1 MAKDGRHSAPGT
13 AAEQSKKKPRLL
25 RHLLGLALVAG
36 VVLGAAALTTMGKC
50 KIGRASC
57 RERV

>member
-25 RHLLGLALVAG
+25 RHLLNIH
-36 VVLGAAALTTMGKC
+36 LTT
-50 KIGRASC
+50 
-57 RERV
+57 